1 MVNYAC
7 AFSQS
12 EMEKCF
18 EWIINKLIHVGF
30 LQPFA
35 PMTAINKKEPITGIC
50 FILKFPDHVG
60 TLS

>member
-18 EWIINKLIHVGF
+18 EWKINKLIHVGF
-30 LQPFA
+30 LQAFA
-35 PMTAINKKEPITGIC
+35 TMTAINKKEPITDISL
-50 FILKFPDHVG
+50 ILKLPDHVG
-60 TLS
+60 ILS